1 VVRPCVHCHRNH
13 YHVPVQSSK
22 PMEQDIKIETLAVMS
37 VSVFVVM
44 AVVTFLIPF
53 EDENTRFFF
62 VGLAGILAVINVFG
76 FVMIWRASP
85 TIIDEIFLMTPDGL
99 LLKHYTRRLKPDAD
113 EDILAGMLTAVQTF
127 IKESMDE
134 SSGRLREI
142 RFENYDIVISHSKHV
157 VVAAILSTKKPEKL
171 RNQLK
176 LVTEDIETKYG
187 STLAKWSGDKSEL
200 SEVDTLMKRLLGG
213 KYRRK

>member
-1 VVRPCVHCHRNH
+1 
-13 YHVPVQSSK
+13 
-22 PMEQDIKIETLAVMS
+22 MEQDIKIETLAVMS

-53 EDENTRFFF
+53 EDESTRFFF
-62 VGLAGILAVINVFG
+62 VSLAGILAVINVFG